1 MQATYLQLICSQCGC
16 TFQRKKNAIRPTNV
30 NHYCGKDCER
40 EARKKRMRMLAKAN
54 NYQGI
59 NSSRAILTE
68 YDVIKIR
75 QDYASGMTVQSICDY
90 TGMSENAIRS
100 VVKYKTWK
108 NVK

>member
-1 MQATYLQLICSQCGC
+1 MQATHLQLTCSQCGC
-16 TFQRKKNAIRPTNV
+16 TFQRRKSAIRPTNV

-40 EARKKRMRMLAKAN
+40 EARKKRMRILAKADRRGSN
-54 NYQGI
+54 L
-59 NSSRAILTE
+59 SSAILTE
-68 YDVIKIR
+68 YDVRKIR
-75 QDYASGMTVQSICDY
+75 QEYASGMTVRSICDY

>member
-1 MQATYLQLICSQCGC
+1 
-16 TFQRKKNAIRPTNV
+16 
-30 NHYCGKDCER
+30 
-40 EARKKRMRMLAKAN
+40 MLAKAN

-75 QDYASGMTVQSICDY
+75 QDYASGMTVRSICDY
-90 TGMSENAIRS
+90 TGMSKNAIRS
-100 VVKYKTWK
+100 GVKYKTWK

>member
-1 MQATYLQLICSQCGC
+1 MQATHLQLTCSQCGC
-16 TFQRKKNAIRPTNV
+16 TFQRRKSAIRPTNV

-40 EARKKRMRMLAKAN
+40 EARKKRMRILAKADRRGSN
-54 NYQGI
+54 L
-59 NSSRAILTE
+59 SSAILTE

-75 QDYASGMTVQSICDY
+75 QEYASGMTVRSICDY